1 MKESNSFERLVSTI
15 SQEERTSLLKKL
27 KTSEKE
33 EELGQLKPITD
44 EKEYTENSIQELLK
58 NENLFTRIYLFIK
71 SLFTSESV
79 EYVYNDMLLK
89 GRAKNIEKNHPTLLN
104 YKEKV
109 FTTGLYNQIYELS
122 LVAHFFK
129 PFINSYED
137 NRSLFY
143 ITLSGIVVP
152 ELTKRMDEEANPHNS
167 KMPPEDIISRRSS
180 FAKKIDEIINDIS
193 VSEKNTILITIRAIE
208 WLSAFCDLPF
218 NKVLAKFTA
227 LSGSEFSLPF
237 ENGTKEFALFAKVL
251 STGTRFP
258 LEMFETFYILQNTKK
273 KIQSQNTT
281 NPESETTAFADT
293 ADEEILK
300 DFIEKSSEQIQLIK
314 MYIQTVPVID
324 IARIAHNNILWQP
337 EALERSEGWL
347 IQLKSYWKKFFD
359 DTWEQWLISVKKNML
374 LEQIK
379 KLIGEENY
387 PKLPYKPWAKIES
400 IFSFQFEH
408 SLEFIFAFFKTTYP
422 KHAAVLKEVL
432 LNGDFVQRDNKTE
445 FTDTYNALG
454 QIEKSL
460 HLLNEKLSFKG
471 TYGQAFTKLHHEALI
486 TVQGQAKL
494 KALLH
499 SVEGEI
505 KTLIVHF
512 ADSCRSMTS
521 LIGGILHEEKNL
533 RYASLKNIAE
543 IWGNKNIEFRNQ
555 LHETRVD
562 FLDSLEIIKELDSL
576 SLLETSAK
584 N

>member
-227 LSGSEFSLPF
+227 LSGSEFSLP
-237 ENGTKEFALFAKVL
+237 KRHK
-251 STGTRFP
+251 R
-258 LEMFETFYILQNTKK
+258 
-273 KIQSQNTT
+273 
-281 NPESETTAFADT
+281 
-293 ADEEILK
+293 
-300 DFIEKSSEQIQLIK
+300 
-314 MYIQTVPVID
+314 
-324 IARIAHNNILWQP
+324 
-337 EALERSEGWL
+337 
-347 IQLKSYWKKFFD
+347 
-359 DTWEQWLISVKKNML
+359 
-374 LEQIK
+374 
-379 KLIGEENY
+379 
-387 PKLPYKPWAKIES
+387 
-400 IFSFQFEH
+400 
-408 SLEFIFAFFKTTYP
+408 FIFFQKYY
-422 KHAAVLKEVL
+422 
-432 LNGDFVQRDNKTE
+432 QRAY
-445 FTDTYNALG
+445 FPP
-454 QIEKSL
+454 
-460 HLLNEKLSFKG
+460 
-471 TYGQAFTKLHHEALI
+471 
-486 TVQGQAKL
+486 V
-494 KALLH
+494 
-499 SVEGEI
+499 
-505 KTLIVHF
+505 
-512 ADSCRSMTS
+512 
-521 LIGGILHEEKNL
+521 
-533 RYASLKNIAE
+533 
-543 IWGNKNIEFRNQ
+543 
-555 LHETRVD
+555 
-562 FLDSLEIIKELDSL
+562 
-576 SLLETSAK
+576 
-584 N
+584 